1 MLNNKRVQLGPGY
14 QTWLQVLITI
24 LLVFGIFF
32 RFVNLDRKVYWFD
45 EIYTSLRASGY
56 TEAEVLQKLPKAS
69 VIGIED
75 LQKYQRPHPEKS
87 LINTIESLAVEDPQH
102 PPFYYVM
109 ARFWMQ
115 WFGSSAAV
123 MRSLPALISLL
134 GFPCIYWLCLEL
146 FESPLTGWVAVALLA
161 VSPLH
166 LLYAQEAREYSLWTV
181 TILLSSL
188 ALLRAMR
195 LKTKLSWGIYTI
207 TLAASL
213 YTFLLSFLVVI
224 GQGIYVVAI
233 ERFRLTK
240 TLIAYLI
247 ASILGI
253 IAFLPWIAVVIVNR
267 VQARSVTAWTGVI
280 KKSLGEL
287 LKIWAINIS
296 RIFIDF
302 NYSTQ
307 YPLVFQVLVIFASG
321 ILVALLGYALYFL
334 CRNTPKRIW
343 LFILALMGNTVLPF
357 VVPDL
362 VLGGVRSIT
371 PRYFI
376 PSYLGIQLSVSYLL
390 ATKLTGLSANKVWQQ
405 KLWQIVMAAIVSG
418 GVLSCAISSQAET
431 WWHQTL
437 NKDTPTV
444 AHIISKAE
452 RPLLIGNSYL
462 ADIVSLSYQLNSK
475 VKFLINPRCYTSC
488 NTLIAKDKNY
498 QTEDWPYQIP
508 KIPDNFREIFLFKT
522 APSKEWMRE
531 IEQNPTYKIEP
542 KIKPSSEEFVS
553 WLWRLEKQ

>member
-1 MLNNKRVQLGPGY
+1 MLKKL
-14 QTWLQVLITI
+14 LQVGTQPQSGLQLLIIT
-24 LLVFGIFF
+24 LLVLGIFF

-45 EIYTSLRASGY
+45 ETYTSLRASGY
-56 TEAEVLQKLPKAS
+56 TEAEVLQHLPKAS

-102 PPFYYVM
+102 PPFYYVL

-115 WFGSSAAV
+115 GFGSSAAV
-123 MRSLPALISLL
+123 MRTLPALISLL
-134 GFPCIYWLCLEL
+134 AFPCIYWLCLEL

-181 TILLSSL
+181 TTLLSSL

-195 LKTKLSWGIYTI
+195 LKNQVSWGIYTLM
-207 TLAASL
+207 LAASL
-213 YTFLLSFLVVI
+213 YTFLLSFLVTI
-224 GQGIYVVAI
+224 GQGIYVAAI

-240 TLIAYLI
+240 TFIAYLV
-247 ASILGI
+247 ASGLGI
-253 IAFLPWIAVVIVNR
+253 FAFLPWIVVVIVNR

-287 LKIWAINIS
+287 LKIWSINIS
-296 RIFIDF
+296 RVFIDF
-302 NYSTQ
+302 NYSSQNPLTFQ
-307 YPLVFQVLVIFASG
+307 LFQIFCSITLVFFI
-321 ILVALLGYALYFL
+321 GYSLYFI
-334 CRNTPKRIW
+334 CRNTQKHIW
-343 LFILALMGNTVLPF
+343 LFVLTLIATTVLPF
-357 VVPDL
+357 VLPDL

-390 ATKLTGLSANKVWQQ
+390 ATKLTDISANKVWQ
-405 KLWQIVMAAIVSG
+405 KKIWQLVMAILVSG

-437 NKDTPTV
+437 NRDTPTV
-444 AHIISKAE
+444 AHIINQAE
-452 RPLLIGNSYL
+452 SPLLIGNSYL
-462 ADIVSLSYQLNSK
+462 ADIVSLSYKLNSK
-475 VKFLINPRCYTSC
+475 VKLLINPRCYTSC
-488 NTLIAKDKNY
+488 NALIAKNKNY
-498 QTEDWPYQIP
+498 PTEDWPYYIP
-508 KIPDNFREIFLFKT
+508 KIPNSYRELFLFKT

-531 IEQNPTYKIEP
+531 IKQNNTYKLEP

-553 WLWRLEKQ
+553 WLWRLDKQ

>member
-1 MLNNKRVQLGPGY
+1 MLKKL
-14 QTWLQVLITI
+14 LQVRTQPRSGLQLLIIT
-24 LLVFGIFF
+24 LLVLGIFF

-56 TEAEVLQKLPKAS
+56 TEAEVLQHLPKAS
-69 VIGIED
+69 VISLED
-75 LQKYQRPHPEKS
+75 LHKYQRPHPEKS

-102 PPFYYVM
+102 PPFYYVF

-115 WFGSSAAV
+115 GFGSSAAV
-123 MRSLPALISLL
+123 MRTLPALISLL
-134 GFPCIYWLCLEL
+134 AFPCIYWLCLEL

-181 TILLSSL
+181 TTLLSSL

-195 LKTKLSWGIYTI
+195 LKTQVSWGIYTLM
-207 TLAASL
+207 LAANL
-213 YTFLLSFLVVI
+213 YTFLLSFLVAI
-224 GQGIYVVAI
+224 GQGIYVAAI

-240 TLIAYLI
+240 TLIAYLV
-247 ASILGI
+247 ASVLGI
-253 IAFLPWIAVVIVNR
+253 IAFLPWIVVVIVNR

-287 LKIWAINIS
+287 LKIWTINIS
-296 RIFIDF
+296 RVFIDF
-302 NYSTQ
+302 NYSSQ
-307 YPLVFQVLVIFASG
+307 NPLIFQVLLIFASI
-321 ILVALLGYALYFL
+321 ILVFFISYSLYFI
-334 CRNTPKRIW
+334 CRNTQKHIW
-343 LFILALMGNTVLPF
+343 LFILALIATTTLPF
-357 VVPDL
+357 VLPDL

-390 ATKLTGLSANKVWQQ
+390 TTKLTDISANKVWQQ
-405 KLWQIVMAAIVSG
+405 KLWQLVMATLVSG

-437 NKDTPTV
+437 NRDTPTV
-444 AHIISKAE
+444 AHIINQAE
-452 RPLLIGNSYL
+452 SSLLIGNSYL

-475 VKFLINPRCYTSC
+475 VKFLINPRCYTAC
-488 NTLIAKDKNY
+488 NVLIAKNKNY
-498 QTEDWPYQIP
+498 STEDWPYHIPEIP
-508 KIPDNFREIFLFKT
+508 KSSREIFLFKT
-522 APSKEWMRE
+522 APSKEWMQE
-531 IEQNPTYKIEP
+531 IEQNHIYKIEP
-542 KIKPSSEEFVS
+542 QIKPSSEEFVS